1 MAPKQGKWRHCAARL
16 VFMTTIAVSATAC
29 AAQSSLNPFAFGK
42 IDPSSPI
49 AADVAAASRAPG
61 PYPKFA
67 NVPPIPKDVRP
78 LSAWRQS
85 IAEAGAEKR
94 QTQAEAAALSFSLE
108 PGQADAFARVQ
119 RDKIPASEL
128 TPPAPDASTQAEA
141 FAAAARARATPPPP
155 SK

>member
-1 MAPKQGKWRHCAARL
+1 MAPKLGKWRHCAAQAI
-16 VFMTTIAVSATAC
+16 FMAAIAVSASAC

-42 IDPSSPI
+42 IDPSSP
-49 AADVAAASRAPG
+49 
-61 PYPKFA
+61 
-67 NVPPIPKDVRP
+67 VPPVPKDVRP

-94 QTQAEAAALSFSLE
+94 QTQAEAAALAFSLE
-108 PGQADAFARVQ
+108 PGQADAFAQAQ
-119 RDKIPASEL
+119 RDKSPASEL
-128 TPPAPDASTQAEA
+128 TPPAPDAASQAEA